1 MCNPIVYLYYCY
13 CICIKLCGI
22 SIILCMYFHMTHVT
36 SGSFFPHISCQKRV
50 FRRYIYIFENVRNY
64 VKCAFKFMHLIWSVW
79 ISVYIILHL
88 MPVILFVVV
97 TEGYFVIHL
106 LLWRKKYIQD
116 ILSLWVC
123 HFHPWAFQTFLS
135 FISANFFKNKT
146 AYDQVWVILQILC
159 NRNSM
164 FYV

>member
-106 LLWRKKYIQD
+106 LLWRTKICTGYIVTLRLSSSSMGFSN
-116 ILSLWVC
+116 ILSYSLMLIEWSIAMEYY
-123 HFHPWAFQTFLS
+123 WS
-135 FISANFFKNKT
+135 FSRFIYSKPNI
-146 AYDQVWVILQILC
+146 Q
-159 NRNSM
+159 SS
-164 FYV
+164 